1 MESTPG
7 CNHCLPPFQYDL
19 TAPHLQ
25 LSHSERNRVMRQD
38 IWQLYTHRTWISP
51 QQPLP
56 AKMLYY
62 RDHFLSI
69 SADGFIQRPRYL
81 EAFLHHAPMVA
92 LGQLRVSSHRL
103 EIEAGRASRTPREE
117 RICRLCRVEVECE
130 EHYVCRCTAYRDI
143 RERHPSLFSDHPTLR
158 QLLHTAD
165 QRRLG
170 AFLLE
175 IQRHRERALQEGAT
189 TGGGLQQTR
198 LTDFFERSTP
208 PATVGVTLE
217 RAESLRSS
225 RHASRHRASDYHGY
239 TPERLLTSGV
249 ATTRRWRLGLPRLE
263 LIQEG
268 HYAGSSTPHHFC
280 TPSYTHTWIPDGD
293 SCISYLYTLSI

>member
-1 MESTPG
+1 
-7 CNHCLPPFQYDL
+7 
-19 TAPHLQ
+19 
-25 LSHSERNRVMRQD
+25 MRQD

-51 QQPLP
+51 QQPLL

-69 SADGFIQRPRYL
+69 SADGIIQRPRYL

-103 EIEAGRASRTPREE
+103 EIEAGRASCTPREE

-175 IQRHRERALQEGAT
+175 IQRRRERALQEGAT

-208 PATVGVTLE
+208 SDTVGVTLE

-225 RHASRHRASDYHGY
+225 RRQQAPGFR
-239 TPERLLTSGV
+239 
-249 ATTRRWRLGLPRLE
+249 LPRLHSRE
-263 LIQEG
+263 IADIRRR
-268 HYAGSSTPHHFC
+268 HYHEMETRATQARVNPGGALRGLFDP
-280 TPSYTHTWIPDGD
+280 PSL
-293 SCISYLYTLSI
+293 LYTLLHPHLDTGWR